1 MSHQAE
7 TRIASLLVVVVAAV
21 GVASASEIPRTASG
35 KPDLSGNYDIGT
47 LTPLQRSPEF
57 GNRLFLTPAEA
68 EEIRRSAA
76 ERTAQRSR
84 PSDPNRPPPPFTGR
98 LGGYNEF
105 FHDRG
110 TEAVAVHGKYRTS
123 LLTDPPDGR
132 LPPLTERGRERREG
146 LYVRRSL
153 ADRNANPAWWRDL
166 QAGPYDGPES
176 LSIADRCIFTLEATI
191 PVLPKNYNNLKTIV
205 QTETHVMILIEW
217 MHEARVIRL
226 SPSRAE
232 AKHLP
237 PEIRSRSGD
246 SVGWWEG
253 DTLVVDTTNFLEES
267 WGTVTLFGEP
277 SPPAISTS
285 SSASLSPT
293 RTLFSTSSP
302 SIAATGRRPTAASTP
317 GPPRKTGCTSSPAT
331 KPTTRWATLSAA
343 PASRRGRSRRRR
355 EPAGSVR
362 SLAEGQTQRRVWPDS
377 PTRLEDQTGLAL
389 HCQLRGL

>member
-7 TRIASLLVVVVAAV
+7 TRVASLLVVVVAAV

-57 GNRLFLTPAEA
+57 GNRLFLTAAEA

-205 QTETHVMILIEW
+205 QTESHVMILIEW

-232 AKHLP
+232 ARHLP

-253 DTLVVDTTNFLEES
+253 DTLVVETTNFLEEN

-277 SPPAISTS
+277 SPAHDQHVVERF
-285 SSASLSPT
+285 SLT
-293 RTLFSTSSP
+293 DENTLLYEFTVKS
-302 SIAATGRRPTAASTP
+302 GDWETP
-317 GPPRKTGCTSSPAT
+317 YSGEYTWPAT
-331 KPTTRWATLSAA
+331 NDKLYEFACHEANYSMGNTLRGARFQEREVAAQTR
-343 PASRRGRSRRRR
+343 ASR
-355 EPAGSVR
+355 
-362 SLAEGQTQRRVWPDS
+362 
-377 PTRLEDQTGLAL
+377 
-389 HCQLRGL
+389 

>member
-76 ERTAQRSR
+76 ERTAQGSR

-110 TEAVAVHGKYRTS
+110 TEAVAVDGKYRTS

-132 LPPLTERGRERREG
+132 LPPLTERGRERRKG
-146 LYVRRSL
+146 LYVRRNL
-153 ADRNANPAWWRDL
+153 ADRNASPAWWRDL

-205 QTETHVMILIEW
+205 QTESHVMILIEW
-217 MHEARVIRL
+217 MHEARVIRI

-232 AKHLP
+232 ARHLP

-277 SPPAISTS
+277 SPPHDQHVVERF
-285 SSASLSPT
+285 SLT
-293 RTLFSTSSP
+293 DENTLLYEFTVKS
-302 SIAATGRRPTAASTP
+302 GDWETP
-317 GPPRKTGCTSSPAT
+317 YSGEYTWPAT
-331 KPTTRWATLSAA
+331 NDKLYEFACHEANYSMGNT
-343 PASRRGRSRRRR
+343 
-355 EPAGSVR
+355 
-362 SLAEGQTQRRVWPDS
+362 
-377 PTRLEDQTGLAL
+377 
-389 HCQLRGL
+389 LRGARFQEREVAAEAGAGP